1 MNKKNLK
8 LLPALGLL
16 FSMVVFFTIFFDVI
30 KTDDGD
36 GIMDGFKAIFGGE
49 IASIG
54 SFASAKVLFSYKNF
68 IGFILPVLI
77 SVISIVV
84 LQSKN
89 LSQGTKVG
97 LGVVLTVVFALS
109 AVMLYQVAQN
119 TVGEVVVGG
128 FKTGIDYAG
137 AKLTIASI
145 TAIVASGL
153 GFITS
158 ILYTGV
164 EISNS

>member
-49 IASIG
+49 IGSIG
-54 SFASAKVLFSYKNF
+54 SFASAKVLFSFKNF
-68 IGFILPVLI
+68 IGFILPVLV
-77 SVISIVV
+77 SVISIVI

-97 LGVVLTVVFALS
+97 LGVVLTIVFALS
-109 AVMLYQVAQN
+109 AVMLYQLPQN
-119 TVGEVVVGG
+119 TIGEVVVGG
-128 FKTGIDYAG
+128 FTSDIDYEG
-137 AKLTIASI
+137 ANLTVASI
-145 TAIVASGL
+145 IAIVASGL
-153 GFITS
+153 GFISS

-164 EISNS
+164 EISHS